1 MEATLDPE
9 SCLYCYDV
17 LEVGDPNLCNFP
29 STVACESNK
38 RVGSYLITRFFMI
51 FEGSSYPFM
60 RRKENAKFQFQV
72 KIHREWKNILKN
84 PYVYETRYF

>member
-1 MEATLDPE
+1 
-9 SCLYCYDV
+9 
-17 LEVGDPNLCNFP
+17 
-29 STVACESNK
+29 
-38 RVGSYLITRFFMI
+38 
-51 FEGSSYPFM
+51 M